1 MRLYD
6 AEPGHTLSPLYP
18 PPTHPPHH
26 QTLDGEIEDAIQ
38 AIISLDQQEKLQA
51 LANELAMV

>member
-1 MRLYD
+1 M
-6 AEPGHTLSPLYP
+6 SPLYP